1 MHSMPAAPL
10 HPQEAARLAALE
22 ALDVLDSA
30 PQAEFDALVKAASLV
45 CQTPISLI
53 SLVDDHR
60 QWFKANVGLPGVSE
74 TPREM
79 AFCAHAI
86 LDDEVLV
93 VPDASQDARF
103 IDNPLV
109 TGQPE
114 IRFYAGAPLRLRNGH
129 QVGTLC
135 VIDRRAREIN
145 SSQLDI
151 LRCLAVAAANA
162 LESRLAQQQL
172 ATARARLL
180 ELQAEQA
187 QREAQAATQR
197 AKEAFFSRVSH
208 EMRTPLNAVLGF
220 AQLLQTKLQA
230 QDDSLSGYADY
241 IIDAGQHLTTMVEDL
256 LDIRAAAQGEL
267 SLRPEAVAVAQTIDS
282 AVALLSEAAAAQNMT
297 VTVFALD
304 CPPVWADATRLKQV
318 LLNLLSNS
326 IKYGRPDG
334 HVTVEARA
342 REGGICI
349 AVKDD
354 GIGMSEAQLA
364 ALFQPFD
371 RLGQERSRIAGVG
384 LGLLISQRIV
394 TSMQGQLH
402 VTSELDVGTRVEVCL
417 PRPPATT

>member
-1 MHSMPAAPL
+1 MPSAPH
-10 HPQEAARLAALE
+10 HPQEAARLAALR
-22 ALDVLDSA
+22 ALEVLDSA

-86 LDDEVLV
+86 LDDEVMV
-93 VPDASQDARF
+93 VPDATQDTRF

-135 VIDRRAREIN
+135 VIDRQAREIN
-145 SSQLDI
+145 ASQRDI

-172 ATARARLL
+172 AAAQTQLL
-180 ELQAEQA
+180 ELRAEQA
-187 QREAQAATQR
+187 QQEAQAATQR

-220 AQLLQTKLQA
+220 AQLLHTKLQT
-230 QDDSLSGYADY
+230 QDDTLVAYTTY
-241 IIDAGQHLTTMVEDL
+241 IMDAGQHLTSMVEDL

-267 SLRPEAVAVAQTIDS
+267 SLRNEAVNVAKAIAS
-282 AVALLSEAAAAQNMT
+282 AVGLLSATAAAQNTTITMQ
-297 VTVFALD
+297 AQD
-304 CPPVWADATRLKQV
+304 CPDAWADATRLKQV

-326 IKYGRPDG
+326 IKYGRSHG
-334 HVTVEARA
+334 QVTVKAQAAQE
-342 REGGICI
+342 GICI
-349 AVKDD
+349 TVQDN
-354 GIGMSEAQLA
+354 GIGMNEAQVA

-384 LGLLISQRIV
+384 LGLLISRRIV
-394 TSMQGQLH
+394 ESMQGQLRMS
-402 VTSELDVGTRVEVCL
+402 SEPGVGTRALVFL
-417 PRPPATT
+417 PRAPAVP

>member
-1 MHSMPAAPL
+1 MPSAPH
-10 HPQEAARLAALE
+10 HPQEAARLAALQ
-22 ALDVLDSA
+22 ALEVLDSA

-86 LDDEVLV
+86 LDDEVMV
-93 VPDASQDARF
+93 VPDATQDTRF

-135 VIDRRAREIN
+135 VIDRQAREIN
-145 SSQLDI
+145 ASQRDI

-172 ATARARLL
+172 AAAQTQLL
-180 ELQAEQA
+180 ELRAEQA
-187 QREAQAATQR
+187 QQEAQAATQR

-220 AQLLQTKLQA
+220 AQLLHTKLQT
-230 QDDSLSGYADY
+230 QDDTSVDY
-241 IIDAGQHLTTMVEDL
+241 TTYIMDAGQHLTSMVEDL

-267 SLRPEAVAVAQTIDS
+267 SLRNEAVDVAKAIAS
-282 AVALLSEAAAAQNMT
+282 AVGLLSATAAAQNTTITMQ
-297 VTVFALD
+297 AQD
-304 CPPVWADATRLKQV
+304 CPDAWADATRLKQV

-326 IKYGRPDG
+326 IKYGRSHG
-334 HVTVEARA
+334 QVTVKAQAAQE
-342 REGGICI
+342 GICI
-349 AVKDD
+349 TVQDD
-354 GIGMSEAQLA
+354 GIGMNEAQVA

-384 LGLLISQRIV
+384 LGLLISRRIV
-394 TSMQGQLH
+394 ESMQGQLRMS
-402 VTSELDVGTRVEVCL
+402 SEPGVGTRALVFL
-417 PRPPATT
+417 PRAPAVP

>member
-1 MHSMPAAPL
+1 MPSAPQ
-10 HPQEAARLAALE
+10 HPQEAARLAALQ

-86 LDDEVLV
+86 LGDEVMV
-93 VPDASQDARF
+93 VPDATQDARF

-135 VIDRRAREIN
+135 VIDRQARDLN
-145 SSQLDI
+145 PSQRDI
-151 LRCLAVAAANA
+151 LRCLAVAAVNA
-162 LESRLAQQQL
+162 LESRHAQQEL
-172 ATARARLL
+172 ATARGRLL
-180 ELQAEQA
+180 ELQTEQA
-187 QREAQAATQR
+187 QQEAQATTQR

-208 EMRTPLNAVLGF
+208 EMRTPLNAVMGF
-220 AQLLQTKLQA
+220 AQLLHTKLRA
-230 QDDSLSGYADY
+230 NDETLAGYVTH

-256 LDIRAAAQGEL
+256 LDIRAAAQGQL
-267 SLRPEAVAVAQTIDS
+267 SLRCEAVDVAPTMTS
-282 AVALLSEAAAAQNMT
+282 AAGLLSEAASAQNIA
-297 VTVFALD
+297 VAVVAQD
-304 CPPVWADATRLKQV
+304 CPPAWADATRLKQV

-326 IKYGRPDG
+326 IKYGKPHG
-334 HVTVEARA
+334 QVTLEARA
-342 REGGICI
+342 HDDGICI
-349 AVKDD
+349 TVTDD
-354 GIGMSEAQLA
+354 GIGMSQAQLA

-371 RLGQERSRIAGVG
+371 RLGQERSGIAGVG
-384 LGLLISQRIV
+384 LGLLICQRIV
-394 TSMQGQLH
+394 ESMQGELRIN
-402 VTSELDVGTRVEVCL
+402 SELGSGTQVTICL
-417 PRPPATT
+417 PKVPGT

>member
-1 MHSMPAAPL
+1 MPAAPTA
-10 HPQEAARLAALE
+10 PQEAARLASLE
-22 ALDVLDSA
+22 ALEVLDSA

-93 VPDASQDARF
+93 VPDATQDARF

-114 IRFYAGAPLRLRNGH
+114 IRFYAGAPLRLRDGH

-135 VIDRRAREIN
+135 VIDRRAREITP
-145 SSQLDI
+145 SQLEI

-162 LESRLAQQQL
+162 LESRLAQQQW
-172 ATARARLL
+172 AAARARLL
-180 ELQAEQA
+180 ELQTEQAEQ
-187 QREAQAATQR
+187 EAKAATQR

-220 AQLLQTKLQA
+220 AQLLETKLRA
-230 QDDSLSGYADY
+230 QGDNLSSYASY

-256 LDIRAAAQGEL
+256 LDIRAAARGEL
-267 SLRPEAVAVAQTIDS
+267 SMRPEAVAVGPAIHS
-282 AVALLSEAAAAQNMT
+282 AVALLSEDAAAQNIT
-297 VTVFALD
+297 INVVAEG
-304 CPPVWADATRLKQV
+304 CPDVWADATRLKQV

-326 IKYGRPDG
+326 IKYGRRDG
-334 HVTVEARA
+334 YVMVQAHARG
-342 REGGICI
+342 EGICI
-349 AVKDD
+349 KVKDD
-354 GIGMSEAQLA
+354 GIGMDQGQLA

-394 TSMQGQLH
+394 KSMQGELH
-402 VTSELDVGTRVEVCL
+402 VTSELGVGTQVEVYL
-417 PRPPATT
+417 TRPPMAT

>member
-1 MHSMPAAPL
+1 
-10 HPQEAARLAALE
+10 
-22 ALDVLDSA
+22 VLDSA

-86 LDDEVLV
+86 LDDEVMV
-93 VPDASQDARF
+93 VPDATQDTRF

-135 VIDRRAREIN
+135 VIDRQAREIN
-145 SSQLDI
+145 ASQRDI

-172 ATARARLL
+172 AAAQTQLL
-180 ELQAEQA
+180 ELRAEQA
-187 QREAQAATQR
+187 QQEAQAATQR

-220 AQLLQTKLQA
+220 AQLLHTKLQT
-230 QDDSLSGYADY
+230 QDDTLVDY
-241 IIDAGQHLTTMVEDL
+241 TTYIMDAGQHLTSMVEDL

-267 SLRPEAVAVAQTIDS
+267 SLRNEAVDVAKAIAS
-282 AVALLSEAAAAQNMT
+282 AVGLLSATAAAQNTTITMQ
-297 VTVFALD
+297 AQD
-304 CPPVWADATRLKQV
+304 CPDAWADATRLKQV

-326 IKYGRPDG
+326 IKYGRSHG
-334 HVTVEARA
+334 QVTVKAQAAQE
-342 REGGICI
+342 GICI
-349 AVKDD
+349 TVQDN
-354 GIGMSEAQLA
+354 GIGMNEAQVA

-384 LGLLISQRIV
+384 LGLLISRRIV
-394 TSMQGQLH
+394 ESMQGQLRMS
-402 VTSELDVGTRVEVCL
+402 SEPGVGTRALVFL
-417 PRPPATT
+417 PRAPAVP